1 MPLPVRIVISFKTI
15 IGWNSYMLV
24 LLLQSLETE
33 EERKIF
39 AEIYYKYE
47 QYLLKTA
54 TDKLDDKSF
63 VLDCVQD
70 TFFELIKSF
79 DNFKAVESENKQKS
93 YIATICKRCA
103 IKINN
108 NKNNKSIS
116 FETISENDLKQ
127 SDDFFLYKAD
137 YKRLVETIYD
147 LKDIYREP
155 LIMKYAEE
163 YTINEISEILGVP
176 VNTVKQRLLRGRRM
190 IVDALGQE

>member
-1 MPLPVRIVISFKTI
+1 M
-15 IGWNSYMLV
+15 GWNSYMLV

-39 AEIYYKYE
+39 TEIYYKYE

-54 TDKLDDKSF
+54 ADKLDDKSF

-70 TFFELIKSF
+70 TFYELIKSF
-79 DNFKAVESENKQKS
+79 DKFMTVESEDKQKS

-108 NKNNKSIS
+108 KNNKSIS
-116 FETISENDLKQ
+116 FDTIPENDLKQ
-127 SDDFFLYKAD
+127 SDEFFLYKAD
-137 YKRLVETIYD
+137 YERLVETIYG

-163 YTINEISEILGVP
+163 YTINEISEILGVT

>member
-15 IGWNSYMLV
+15 IGWNNYMLV

-39 AEIYYKYE
+39 VEIYHKYE

-116 FETISENDLKQ
+116 FETISENI
-127 SDDFFLYKAD
+127 FLSSSVSNDCNNK
-137 YKRLVETIYD
+137 TSI
-147 LKDIYREP
+147 
-155 LIMKYAEE
+155 
-163 YTINEISEILGVP
+163 
-176 VNTVKQRLLRGRRM
+176 
-190 IVDALGQE
+190 